1 MSHPPITTLLYLQK
15 TGVTWYDTSSN
26 ELAAI
31 PLSDDCI
38 RDMEVVNAE
47 QIATLLEPHLAK
59 HAATPGNAIL
69 IIDSPLVFS
78 TTIPTTADSEEAI
91 DNFLEL
97 VPFDMVAETQIH
109 GQNAT
114 TVLATNQ
121 SLITAFRRILHKYN
135 IALTMALPLGIYDT
149 SNQQLTPLA
158 ASTAQML
165 IDQASQLASYS
176 LIQTSP
182 ITKPVAAEQGDAT
195 TETTGETV
203 PTHKPSYAENEKK
216 KPHTLKVLVP
226 LFALLVLV
234 LVGMLIWQR
243 QPPTRPTST
252 LAQASQPTQTTTAP
266 PTTTATTPDTSAPV
280 NTSTIAVQVLAAQDG
295 LERAKEIGATF
306 SQAGFQVLPDTQQ
319 TAISTSQTII
329 FIDAT
334 YPKSVRDRVE
344 TLLKKHVQTYSVQE
358 ADSPANGVTIILGS
372 SE

>member
-15 TGVTWYDTSSN
+15 TNITWYDAASN
-26 ELAAI
+26 QLAAV

-59 HAATPGNAIL
+59 QAATPGTAIL
-69 IIDSPLVFS
+69 IIDSPLMFS
-78 TTIPTTADSEEAI
+78 TTIPTTADSEEAVE
-91 DNFLEL
+91 NFLEL
-97 VPFDMVAETQIH
+97 VPFDMVAETQIP
-109 GQNAT
+109 GQNET

-121 SLITAFRRILHKYN
+121 SLITAFRRILQKHN
-135 IALTMALPLGIYDT
+135 IALTMALPLGIYDV
-149 SNQQLTPLA
+149 SNQQLSPLA
-158 ASTAQML
+158 ASTAQL
-165 IDQASQLASYS
+165 FIDQAQQLAPYS
-176 LIQTSP
+176 LLQTSP
-182 ITKPVAAEQGDAT
+182 ISKPVPAEQTGTDA
-195 TETTGETV
+195 ETAETV
-203 PTHKPSYAENEKK
+203 PTHKPSYADEEKK

-234 LVGMLIWQR
+234 LVGMLVWQR

-252 LAQASQPTQTTTAP
+252 LAQASQPTQTKPAQPTA
-266 PTTTATTPDTSAPV
+266 TTATPDNSTPV
-280 NTSTIAVQVLAAQDG
+280 NVSSISVQVLAAQDG
-295 LERAKEIGATF
+295 LERAKEIGTTF

-344 TLLKKHVQTYSVQE
+344 TLLKKHVETYSVQE